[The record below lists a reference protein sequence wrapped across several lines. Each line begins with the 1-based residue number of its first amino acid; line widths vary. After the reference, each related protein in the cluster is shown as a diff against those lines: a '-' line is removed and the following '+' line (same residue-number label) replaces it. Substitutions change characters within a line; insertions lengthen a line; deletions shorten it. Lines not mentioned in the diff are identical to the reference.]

1 MSHRTYYIPLLCL
14 FFSSVLSAQEKLFQ
28 TVKGTV
34 VDNAIRSPLH
44 GANIMFLSSQGKER
58 TVNSDSTGF
67 FVLSS
72 IPVGRQ
78 SIRISFIG
86 YKPVTLTNL
95 LVESGKELVLTIE
108 MEESIA
114 TGKEVIVQSRSNK
127 SRPLNELALVSAR
140 MFSVEETR
148 RYAAGLNDPS
158 RIATAFAGVSGN
170 GDRNALIIR
179 GNAPNGLL
187 WRMEGVDIPNPN
199 HFARVGTSGGGISI
213 LSAQLLANSD
223 FMTAAFPAEYGN
235 ALSGVFDIHLRK
247 GNKDKR
253 EHTFSVSTIGVDL
266 ATEGYFK
273 KGSKSSYLI
282 NYRYGFLTLMQQ
294 LGFKISDAATTFQ
307 DLSFNIHLSTKKAGE
322 FSFFGFGGLSQQKQT
337 ASNDSITWFTQ
348 PSKRSGRLDAS
359 NTGMLA
365 IKHSIMLGKKTLLN
379 TIYSI
384 NGTNYKEEDNRFD
397 KFNTPLV
404 VSRNN
409 QFSENNAVL
418 SMVVTHKI
426 NKHHLLKL
434 GAYTTGNGFDLKQRE
449 SVSNLLRDKIKAD
462 GDTRLTHVFAQWKW
476 DPSSVVRFQAGL
488 HSQYFSLNKTSTVE
502 PRVGVR
508 YMTAKNQF
516 LSFGYGLHAQVQP
529 LGNYFVRVK
538 IGTDS
543 VQPNKTM
550 DFSRS
555 HHFVIGY
562 SIQFAQN
569 WNVKTEMYYQSL
581 YGIPVSATKTNSY
594 SVINQ
599 DDDYAIEALSN
610 KGKGK
615 NYGVEFT
622 LERYWN
628 DQFYLLASLSLYQS
642 KYLPSD
648 NKWRNTRFNSNE
660 SWTFLLGKEW
670 NLHTKRSST
679 LGLDLKMIHNGGVR
693 VTPIDLHQSILQKA
707 TVLDNNRIYEEKLPA
722 LFRIDLQTEWRVQYT
737 KMTGSLIFGIQNLM
751 NRQNPVNQSYDASLG
766 RVKYTY
772 LLGLIPVIG
781 YKVDL

>member
-1 MSHRTYYIPLLCL
+1 MSHRSFCIPLLCL
-14 FFSSVLSAQEKLFQ
+14 FLSIGLSAQEKLFQ

-34 VDNAIRSPLH
+34 VDNAIRLPLH
-44 GANIMFLSSQGKER
+44 GASITFLQSAGKEK
-58 TVNSDSTGF
+58 TVISDSGGSFILTP
-67 FVLSS
+67 V
-72 IPVGRQ
+72 PVGRQ
-78 SIRISFIG
+78 SIRITYVG

-95 LVESGKELVLTIE
+95 LVESGKELVLTVE
-108 MEESIA
+108 MEELIA

-187 WRMEGVDIPNPN
+187 WRMEGIDIPNPN

-307 DLSFNIHLSTKKAGE
+307 DLSFNIHLATKKAGE
-322 FSFFGFGGLSQQKQT
+322 FSFFGFGGLSQQQQT
-337 ASNDSITWFTQ
+337 ASNDSVTWFTS

-384 NGTNYKEEDNRFD
+384 NATDYKEEDNRFE
-397 KFNTPLV
+397 KFNTPLLV
-404 VSRNN
+404 TRNN

-418 SMVVTHKI
+418 SIVVTHKA
-426 NKHHLLKL
+426 NRHHLFKL
-434 GAYTTGNGFDLKQRE
+434 GAYTTANGFDLKQRE
-449 SVSNLLRDKIKAD
+449 SVSNILRDKIKAD
-462 GDTRLTHVFAQWKW
+462 GNTRLTHVFAQWKW
-476 DPSSVVRFQAGL
+476 DLSAELRLQTGL

-502 PRVGVR
+502 PRIGVR
-508 YMTAKNQF
+508 YMTGKNQY

-529 LGNYFVRVK
+529 LGNYFVRIKV
-538 IGTDS
+538 GTDS
-543 VQPNKTM
+543 IQPNKTM

-555 HHFVIGY
+555 HHFVVGY

-569 WNVKTEMYYQSL
+569 WNVKTEAYYQSL
-581 YGIPVSATKTNSY
+581 YSVPVSATKFNSY
-594 SVINQ
+594 SLINL

-615 NYGVEFT
+615 NYGIEFT

-628 DQFYLLASLSLYQS
+628 DQFYLLGTLSLYESQ
-642 KYLPSD
+642 YLPSD
-648 NKWRNTRFNSNE
+648 KLWRNTRYNSNE

-670 NLHTKRSST
+670 NLRTKRPST

-693 VTPIDLHQSILQKA
+693 VTPINLAQSIIQKT
-707 TVLDNNRIYEEKLPA
+707 TVLDNNRIYEDKLPA
-722 LFRIDLQTEWRVQYT
+722 LFRIDLQTEWRVQYK
-737 KMTGSLIFGIQNLM
+737 KMTGSLIFGVQNLT
-751 NRQNPVNQSYDASLG
+751 NRQNPVNQSFDASIG
-766 RVKYTY
+766 RIRYTY

>member
-1 MSHRTYYIPLLCL
+1 
-14 FFSSVLSAQEKLFQ
+14 LFQ

-34 VDNAIRSPLH
+34 IDNAIRSPLH
-44 GANIMFLSSQGKER
+44 GANIVFLSSQGKER
-58 TVNSDSTGF
+58 IVISDSTVF
-67 FVLSS
+67 LCLAS

-86 YKPVTLTNL
+86 YKPVVLTNL

-108 MEESIA
+108 MEEAIA

-273 KGSKSSYLI
+273 KGSNSSYLI

-307 DLSFNIHLSTKKAGE
+307 DLSFNIHLPTKKAGE

-365 IKHSIMLGKKTLLN
+365 IKHSIMLGRKTLLN

-384 NGTNYKEEDNRFD
+384 NGTDYKEEDNRFD
-397 KFNTPLV
+397 KFNTPLL

-418 SMVVTHKI
+418 SMVATHKI
-426 NKHHLLKL
+426 NKHHLFKL
-434 GAYTTGNGFDLKQRE
+434 GAVY
-449 SVSNLLRDKIKAD
+449 
-462 GDTRLTHVFAQWKW
+462 
-476 DPSSVVRFQAGL
+476 
-488 HSQYFSLNKTSTVE
+488 
-502 PRVGVR
+502 
-508 YMTAKNQF
+508 
-516 LSFGYGLHAQVQP
+516 
-529 LGNYFVRVK
+529 
-538 IGTDS
+538 
-543 VQPNKTM
+543 
-550 DFSRS
+550 
-555 HHFVIGY
+555 
-562 SIQFAQN
+562 
-569 WNVKTEMYYQSL
+569 
-581 YGIPVSATKTNSY
+581 
-594 SVINQ
+594 
-599 DDDYAIEALSN
+599 
-610 KGKGK
+610 
-615 NYGVEFT
+615 
-622 LERYWN
+622 
-628 DQFYLLASLSLYQS
+628 
-642 KYLPSD
+642 
-648 NKWRNTRFNSNE
+648 
-660 SWTFLLGKEW
+660 
-670 NLHTKRSST
+670 
-679 LGLDLKMIHNGGVR
+679 
-693 VTPIDLHQSILQKA
+693 
-707 TVLDNNRIYEEKLPA
+707 
-722 LFRIDLQTEWRVQYT
+722 
-737 KMTGSLIFGIQNLM
+737 
-751 NRQNPVNQSYDASLG
+751 NRQWFRS
-766 RVKYTY
+766 
-772 LLGLIPVIG
+772 
-781 YKVDL
+781 